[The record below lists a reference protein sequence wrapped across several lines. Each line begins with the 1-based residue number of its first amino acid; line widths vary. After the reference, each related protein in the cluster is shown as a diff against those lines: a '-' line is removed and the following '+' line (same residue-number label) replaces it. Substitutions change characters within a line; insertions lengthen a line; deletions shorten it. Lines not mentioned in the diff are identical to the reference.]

1 MEPSMDMHSRV
12 LRYLRNNGPAN
23 TFRLARLLGVD
34 RHKLLDVLRDLEQQ
48 GCVEL
53 KHGIVIFIK
62 IQEKRR
68 LEQAPMQEKKAAQ
81 APAVRRKNPRNKGSK
96 QRFYHRKLPRETSPM
111 KISLETS
118 ALDSI
123 KKENKTLMEMNKN
136 LEGRNTTLA
145 ERAALLEEELKSAS
159 KAKQELDKLKEAI
172 KNRQQRKKKEKAA
185 KKPKRF
191 VLPKINFPKINFSWA
206 KNIPQITALP
216 KAAARKAKAKAA
228 KISNRVYKQAKQIYE
243 KLSK

>member
-12 LRYLRNNGPAN
+12 LRYLRNNGSAN
-23 TFRLARLLGVD
+23 TFRLVRLLGVD
-34 RHKLLDVLRDLEQQ
+34 RHKLLDVLLDLEQQ

-62 IQEKRR
+62 IQGKGK

-81 APAVRRKNPRNKGSK
+81 APAVRRKTPRNKGSK

-118 ALDSI
+118 ALSAL
-123 KKENKTLMEMNKN
+123 KKENKGIVERNKN
-136 LEGRNTTLA
+136 LA
-145 ERAALLEEELKSAS
+145 ERAARLEKELENAS
-159 KAKQELDKLKEAI
+159 KAKDELGRMKEDI
-172 KNRQQRKKKEKAA
+172 KKRQQRKRKEKAV
-185 KKPKRF
+185 KKPKKF
-191 VLPKINFPKINFSWA
+191 VLPKINFPKINFSWV
-206 KNIPQITALP
+206 KKIPQITALP

-228 KISNRVYKQAKQIYE
+228 KISNRVYKKAKQIYA